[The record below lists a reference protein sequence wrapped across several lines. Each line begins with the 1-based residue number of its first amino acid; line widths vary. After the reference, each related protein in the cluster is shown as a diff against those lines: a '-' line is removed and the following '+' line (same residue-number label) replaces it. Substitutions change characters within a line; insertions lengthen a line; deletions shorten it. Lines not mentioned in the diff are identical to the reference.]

1 LEQGWQRL
9 KDAQAEASRR
19 QLAALAERAE
29 TDLSAQAEIEKL
41 KAGHGDDLLDEPEG
55 LNLENIIHLAET
67 QARKD
72 AAETEPHVENYL
84 LPDSYIPNL
93 QRPDTGKRQEFDIL
107 KLATAPGKSPSFPR
121 QSDREGNRVKPHIQ
135 EKFEDLVG
143 DLL

>member
-1 LEQGWQRL
+1 SAVFAGTAEMLASEKLKSLLATAGMASSMGEWAAAASEQTVAAEILEQGWQRL
-9 KDAQAEASRR
+9 KEAQAEASRR

-93 QRPDTGKRQEFDIL
+93 QRPD
-107 KLATAPGKSPSFPR
+107 
-121 QSDREGNRVKPHIQ
+121 
-135 EKFEDLVG
+135 
-143 DLL
+143 